1 MEKKLNERKKDEHV
15 HVASIERKTKYE
27 TYKKGPFAGC
37 YQQRSPLPSQPGRSR
52 VGTLMHKCLVEKTR
66 IKAKR
71 AQGVHGPAG
80 SSMCSKISIPRLR
93 AVFTGTH
100 TSCSLAKNTV
110 NPSHLPMSPW
120 LDAKASMRKSVGGHV
135 SATSVFVRVRVH
147 VRVGVCVCVQVS
159 LGQSLS
165 V

>member
-1 MEKKLNERKKDEHV
+1 MSL
-15 HVASIERKTKYE
+15 
-27 TYKKGPFAGC
+27 
-37 YQQRSPLPSQPGRSR
+37 LPSQPGRSR

-71 AQGVHGPAG
+71 AQRVHGPAG

-100 TSCSLAKNTV
+100 TSCSLAKNTA

-120 LDAKASMRKSVGGHV
+120 LDAKASVRKSVGGYV
-135 SATSVFVRVRVH
+135 SARSVFVR
-147 VRVGVCVCVQVS
+147 VRVGVCVCVQAS